1 MKNNNLIP
9 SLLIA
14 CGLFAGALKPAPQP
28 APIPQAEPVA
38 VATASVTGPS
48 EPYVVEYDFVTTIR
62 PFSSGAATTGLVAL
76 RIWSDGLIEQK
87 NWKLGSSGTNP
98 YCPVEADEAGTC
110 NSEWT
115 PLPGSST
122 GYACRADID
131 GDRQVDFDDLLM
143 VINDWAQPAICNP
156 HPEIE
161 CGKLPTQPPA

>member
-14 CGLFAGALKPAPQP
+14 CGLFAVALKPAPQP
-28 APIPQAEPVA
+28 APTPEAEPVS
-38 VATASVTGPS
+38 VATASVIGPS

-62 PFSSGAATTGLVAL
+62 GFGSASSTIGLVAL
-76 RIWSDGLIEQK
+76 CIWSDGLIEQK
-87 NWKLGSSGTNP
+87 NWTLTADGGNP
-98 YCPVEADEAGTC
+98 YCPREAGSC
-110 NSEWT
+110 GSGWT
-115 PLPGSST
+115 PLPGSSD

-131 GDRQVDFDDLLM
+131 SDRQVDFDDLLM

>member
-14 CGLFAGALKPAPQP
+14 CGLFAVALKPAPQP
-28 APIPQAEPVA
+28 APIPQADPVA

-48 EPYVVEYDFVTTIR
+48 EPYVVEYDFVTTVR
-62 PFSSGAATTGLVAL
+62 GFGGGAYTTGLVAL

-87 NWKLGSSGTNP
+87 NWGFGSSGN
-98 YCPVEADEAGTC
+98 CPLEAESCDSG
-110 NSEWT
+110 WT
-115 PLPGSST
+115 PLPGSSD

-161 CGKLPTQPPA
+161 CGKLPIQPPA